1 MQDIDVGEKA
11 LASYV
16 ALRIDDVAIKQ
27 GCVGWIDSKDRTCQR
42 APVPDAMLCKR
53 HRNVALKREQ
63 AARIKQKEQ
72 AARTVS
78 YRAENLPKWRA
89 ERELIEAQMEHY
101 GSPATNDRAAFG
113 GQAHPSIRRKQLQQL
128 SDTNVR
134 RMADLSQ
141 RWQRLTELIGDHT

>member
-1 MQDIDVGEKA
+1 MSDLPKDELA

-16 ALRIDDVAIKQ
+16 ALRIDDIAIQQ
-27 GCVGWIDSKDRTCQR
+27 GCVGWVESRDETCQR
-42 APVPDAMLCKR
+42 PPLERSILCKR
-53 HRNVALKREQ
+53 HHSVAVVRRDKALEAAQQQQ
-63 AARIKQKEQ
+63 AHRKA
-72 AARTVS
+72 

-113 GQAHPSIRRKQLQQL
+113 GQSHPSIRRKQLQQL

-134 RMADLSQ
+134 RMADLSK
-141 RWQRLTELIGDHT
+141 RWQRLTELIGDK

>member
-11 LASYV
+11 LAGYV
-16 ALRIDDVAIKQ
+16 ALRVDDWSPEH
-27 GCVGWIDSKDRTCQR
+27 GCPAWIESADRQCGRQ
-42 APVPDAMLCKR
+42 PVKAAMLCPR

-63 AARIKQKEQ
+63 KARIKQKEQ
-72 AARTVS
+72 ADRTKV

-134 RMADLSQ
+134 RMADLSK
-141 RWQRLTELIGDHT
+141 RWQRLTELIGDK

>member
-1 MQDIDVGEKA
+1 MTDLDMGEKA
-11 LASYV
+11 LAGYV
-16 ALRIDDVAIKQ
+16 ALRIDDWRPEH
-27 GCVGWIDSKDRTCQR
+27 GCPAWIESADRQCGRQ
-42 APVPDAMLCKR
+42 PVDAAMLCKR

-89 ERELIEAQMEHY
+89 ERELIEAQMDHY
-101 GSPATNDRAAFG
+101 GSPATTDRAAFG

-128 SDTNVR
+128 SDTNVK
-134 RMADLSQ
+134 RMADLSK
-141 RWQRLTELIGDHT
+141 RWQRLTELIGDHE

>member
-1 MQDIDVGEKA
+1 MSEIDVGEKA

-16 ALRIDDVAIKQ
+16 ALRIDDWRPEH
-27 GCVGWIDSKDRTCQR
+27 GCPAWIESADRQCGRQ
-42 APVPDAMLCKR
+42 PIESAMLCAR
-53 HRNVALKREQ
+53 HRNVSLKREQ
-63 AARIKQKEQ
+63 KARIKQKEQ
-72 AARTVS
+72 ADRTKA

-113 GQAHPSIRRKQLQQL
+113 GQAHPSIRRKQLQQF

-134 RMADLSQ
+134 RMARLSE
-141 RWQRLTELIGDHT
+141 RWQKLTELIGDNK

>member
-1 MQDIDVGEKA
+1 MRPLAFELSSEAWKGVDFYTQKAGPVIHGWSRNLLKGDMMQDIEVGENA

-16 ALRIDDVAIKQ
+16 ALSIDDVAIKQ

-42 APVPDAMLCKR
+42 APVTDAMLCKR

-72 AARTVS
+72 ADRTKA

-89 ERELIEAQMEHY
+89 ERELIEAQIDHY
-101 GSPATNDRAAFG
+101 
-113 GQAHPSIRRKQLQQL
+113 
-128 SDTNVR
+128 
-134 RMADLSQ
+134 
-141 RWQRLTELIGDHT
+141 

>member
-1 MQDIDVGEKA
+1 MSEIDVGEKA

-16 ALRIDDVAIKQ
+16 ALRIDDWNISQ
-27 GCVGWIDSKDRTCQR
+27 GCVAWVGSRQSTC
-42 APVPDAMLCKR
+42 AKPPAGYSLLCAR

-63 AARIKQKEQ
+63 KARIKQKEQ
-72 AARTVS
+72 ADRTKA
-78 YRAENLPKWRA
+78 YRVDNLPKWRA

-113 GQAHPSIRRKQLQQL
+113 GQAHPSIRRKQLQSL

-134 RMADLSQ
+134 RMADLSK
-141 RWQRLTELIGDHT
+141 RWQRLTELIGDHK

>member
-16 ALRIDDVAIKQ
+16 ALRIDDWAPEH
-27 GCVGWIDSKDRTCQR
+27 GCPAWIESADRQCGRQ
-42 APVPDAMLCKR
+42 PVDAAMLCKR

-63 AARIKQKEQ
+63 KARLKQKEQ
-72 AARTVS
+72 ADRTKA

-113 GQAHPSIRRKQLQQL
+113 GATHPSIRRKQLQSL

-134 RMADLSQ
+134 RMADLSK
-141 RWQRLTELIGDHT
+141 RWQRLTELIGDHK

>member
-1 MQDIDVGEKA
+1 MTDVDLAEKA

-16 ALRIDDVAIKQ
+16 ALRIDDWNISH
-27 GCVGWIDSKDRTCQR
+27 GCVAWVESRQSTC
-42 APVPDAMLCKR
+42 AKPPAGYSLLCTR

-63 AARIKQKEQ
+63 KVRIKQKEQ

-113 GQAHPSIRRKQLQQL
+113 GATHPSIRRKQLQSL
-128 SDTNVR
+128 SDSNVQ
-134 RMADLSQ
+134 RMADLSK
-141 RWQRLTELIGDHT
+141 RWQRLTELIGDHK